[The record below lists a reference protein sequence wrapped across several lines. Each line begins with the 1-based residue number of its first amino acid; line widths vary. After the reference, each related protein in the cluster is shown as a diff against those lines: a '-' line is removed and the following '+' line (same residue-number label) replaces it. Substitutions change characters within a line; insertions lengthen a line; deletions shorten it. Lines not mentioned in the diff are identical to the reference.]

1 MSNEKTT
8 EQPKPSQKRQGN
20 PFCINIFPADTTG
33 CDFYRN
39 FCPRE
44 TIEHCVGNIMF
55 NTCRKFLVDDNFF
68 RGINV
73 NILQRQVNNA
83 QCEYYLK
90 YIIPMSR
97 KCGSWIVY
105 NIDDCI
111 FKDDIP
117 RYNKAWEVYQD
128 EQYMQNVYKM
138 LNASDFV
145 LVTTEELGKYYT
157 KRFSVSDDAII
168 VIPNY
173 LPRWWIEHCYDH
185 ERSVRNFE
193 KNKARPR
200 IGLIGAPSH
209 YDVNNKKLDNDITPI
224 LPYIKKTLK
233 DYRWVVFGSKIPE
246 LEEYIA
252 KGDIEFHGGIDI
264 LHYPDRVS
272 KLNLQYVVAPLQ
284 DNTFN
289 RCKSNI
295 KLTES
300 WAMGIG
306 CAAQDIC
313 SYNKYTKDVF
323 GDCESLDAILK
334 RDLKDESTFGEKI
347 AENFKK
353 MDDWWLESHLDS
365 WLKLYRLRQKP
376 LLYNYDSKI
385 AQQRQQQQK
394 KSSDGGIEA
403 PKIVIPDLSD
413 MKAENDSEREGK

>member
-1 MSNEKTT
+1 MDEKNTRG
-8 EQPKPSQKRQGN
+8 EGGAQDRKSRKPQ

-55 NTCRKFLVDDNFF
+55 NTCRKFLIDDNFF
-68 RGINV
+68 RGTNV
-73 NILQRQVNNA
+73 NILQRQVNNP

-97 KCGSWIVY
+97 KFGSWIVY

-111 FKDDIP
+111 YKDDIP

-128 EQYMQNVYKM
+128 EQYMKNIYMM

-145 LVTTEELGKYYT
+145 LVTTDELGEYYT
-157 KRFSVSDDAII
+157 KRFGVDPDSII

-173 LPRWWIEHCYDH
+173 LPKWWIGHCYDLDKRV
-185 ERSVRNFE
+185 EEYE
-193 KNKARPR
+193 KNSKRPR
-200 IGLIGAPSH
+200 IGLVGAPSH
-209 YDVNNKKLDNDITPI
+209 YDVNRKNIENDVTAL
-224 LPYIKKTLK
+224 LPYIGKTVR
-233 DYRWVVFGSKIPE
+233 DFRWVVFGSSIPE
-246 LEEYIA
+246 LDGLIKSGDVEY
-252 KGDIEFHGGIDI
+252 HPGIDI

-272 KLNLQYVVAPLQ
+272 SLGLQYIVAPLL

-313 SYNKYTKDVF
+313 AYSKYTKDVF
-323 GDCESLDAILK
+323 SSPDSLDALLRK
-334 RDLKDESTFGEKI
+334 DLKDADAFSSKI
-347 AENFKK
+347 SENHD
-353 MDDWWLESHLDS
+353 MMEGWWLENHLDP

-376 LLYNYDSKI
+376 LLFNYDSSRK
-385 AQQRQQQQK
+385 RK
-394 KSSDGGIEA
+394 DGDIDA
-403 PKIVIPDLSD
+403 PKIVIP
-413 MKAENDSEREGK
+413 KNNYGAEEKKGEN

>member
-1 MSNEKTT
+1 MG
-8 EQPKPSQKRQGN
+8 EQLNGKSAAAPKKSN
-20 PFCINIFPADTTG
+20 PFCVNIFPADVTG

-44 TIEHCVGNIMF
+44 TVEHGVGNVMF

-68 RGINV
+68 KGANV

-90 YIIPMSR
+90 YIVPMSR

-111 FKDDIP
+111 HKDDIP

-128 EQYMQNVYKM
+128 EQYMKNIRMM

-145 LVTTEELGKYYT
+145 LVTTQELGDYYCE
-157 KRFSVSDDAII
+157 RFGVNPDSLI

-173 LPRWWIEHCYDH
+173 LPMWWIGHCYDL
-185 ERSVRNFE
+185 EKSVKEFNL
-193 KNKARPR
+193 NKARPR

-209 YDVNNKKLDNDITPI
+209 YDVNRKKLDNDITAI
-224 LPYIKKTLK
+224 LPYIRKTVK
-233 DYRWVVFGSKIPE
+233 DYRWVIFGSKIPE
-246 LEEYIA
+246 LEDLVASNDVEY
-252 KGDIEFHGGIDI
+252 HHGIDI
-264 LHYPDRVS
+264 LHYPDTVRALS
-272 KLNLQYVVAPLQ
+272 LQYIVAPLQ

-306 CAAQDIC
+306 CAAQDLC
-313 SYNKYTKDVF
+313 CYNKYTKDVF
-323 GDCESLDAILK
+323 SDGDSLDAILK
-334 RDLKDESTFGEKI
+334 RDLADEQSFSQKI
-347 AENFKK
+347 YDNHIK
-353 MDDWWLESHLDS
+353 MNEWWLETHLS
-365 WLKLYRLRQKP
+365 MWLRLYKLRQKP
-376 LLYNYDSKI
+376 LLYNYDSVVS
-385 AQQRQQQQK
+385 QQK
-394 KSSDGGIEA
+394 VQQSATDGGIEA
-403 PKIVIPDLSD
+403 PKIRIPKLDKPLNQNGEE
-413 MKAENDSEREGK
+413 K

>member
-1 MSNEKTT
+1 MSETPKKE
-8 EQPKPSQKRQGN
+8 EQNGKKIAN

-73 NILQRQVNNA
+73 NILQRQVNNS

-97 KCGSWIVY
+97 KYGSWIVY

-111 FKDDIP
+111 YKDDIP
-117 RYNKAWEVYQD
+117 KYNKAWEVYQD
-128 EQYMQNVYKM
+128 DQYMQNVYRM

-145 LVTTEELGKYYT
+145 LVTTDELGEYYT
-157 KRFSVSDDAII
+157 KRFGVSKDSIV

-173 LPRWWIEHCYDH
+173 LPRWWIEHCYDF
-185 ERSVRNFE
+185 EKSVRNYT
-193 KNKARPR
+193 KNKSRPR

-209 YDVNNKKLDNDITPI
+209 YDVNKKNIENDITQI
-224 LPYIKKTLK
+224 LPYIKKTIK
-233 DYRWVVFGSKIPE
+233 DYKWVIFGSKIPE
-246 LEEYIA
+246 LDEYVS

-264 LHYPDRVS
+264 LHYPDTVS

-323 GDCESLDAILK
+323 NNEESLDFILK
-334 RDLKDESTFGEKI
+334 RDLRDEDTFSEKI
-347 AENFKK
+347 SSNFSK
-353 MDDWWLESHLDS
+353 MNDWWLESHLDI
-365 WLKLYRLRQKP
+365 WLRLYRLRQKP
-376 LLYNYDSKI
+376 LLYNYDSSRK
-385 AQQRQQQQK
+385 QQEMK
-394 KSSDGGIEA
+394 HESSEEIEA
-403 PKIVIPDLSD
+403 PKIVIPDLEKTD
-413 MKAENDSEREGK
+413 KKENATEGK